1 MYIKK
6 TIFATEVI
14 YKYVTSFKEQFEMSH
29 VPILI
34 ANKTYSFNLNTAA
47 KTDAVVMSLMT
58 KLTCIVLPFVI
69 RFALG
74 VKRIIFN

>member
-1 MYIKK
+1 
-6 TIFATEVI
+6 
-14 YKYVTSFKEQFEMSH
+14 MSH